1 MPAQW
6 TIGQLLPNGATV
18 TADTFTTEGDGTNVE
33 TMTATYPNGAKDHET
48 IITPGPNTPAANQ
61 QTIQQR
67 VQANLAILETW
78 ITNNPTG
85 AVLTA
90 AQTKVLA
97 QMLVGV
103 CRLLLAENQTVG
115 GS

>member
-1 MPAQW
+1 MSAQY
-6 TIGQLLPNGATV
+6 TVGQLLPNGAHV
-18 TADTFTTEGDGTNVE
+18 SADTFVTLADGTTVE
-33 TMTATYPNGAKDHET
+33 TMDDTARNHTVMTVPGA
-48 IITPGPNTPAANQ
+48 GTPAANQ
-61 QTIQQR
+61 TTIQQR
-67 VQANLAILETW
+67 VQANLTILETW

-97 QMLVGV
+97 QMLVGL
-103 CRLLLAENQTVG
+103 CRLLLQENSTVG

>member
-1 MPAQW
+1 MPAQY
-6 TIGQLLPNGATV
+6 TVGQLLGNGAHVSADSFV
-18 TADTFTTEGDGTNVE
+18 TLSDGTTVE
-33 TMTATYPNGAKDHET
+33 TMDDAARNRTVITIPGA
-48 IITPGPNTPAANQ
+48 GTPAANQ
-61 QTIQQR
+61 ATIQQR

-97 QMLVGV
+97 QMLVGL
-103 CRLLLAENQTVG
+103 CRLLLMENQTVG